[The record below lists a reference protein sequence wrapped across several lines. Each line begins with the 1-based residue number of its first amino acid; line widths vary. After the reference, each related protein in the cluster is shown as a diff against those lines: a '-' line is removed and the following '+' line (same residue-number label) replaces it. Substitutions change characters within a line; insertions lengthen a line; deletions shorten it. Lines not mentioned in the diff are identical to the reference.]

1 MLNSTIT
8 KKILKKLVKST
19 PGIDDNISES
29 DIEINVDKNINIK
42 IYLKTNDSVI
52 NILETIKMLQ
62 KQVYFELEDK
72 TDLKNYVIDIVIK
85 D

>member
-1 MLNSTIT
+1 MLNPTIT

-19 PGIDDNISES
+19 PGIDENITES
-29 DIEINVDKNINIK
+29 DIEIEVDKNINIK
-42 IYLKTNDSVI
+42 IFLRTNDSVI
-52 NILETIKMLQ
+52 NILETMKMLQ

-72 TDLKNYVIDIVIK
+72 TDLKNYVIDIVIR